1 MNNEKSKNLAR
12 LFVERPDV
20 AVEMKKEYFSNKEDK
35 VRNIQLRYLKS
46 LIIATCMSFL
56 MLVYVTILLWFNA
69 APSNDYW
76 SENNSLI
83 VFMSFAGILLFC
95 LTIIPLSEV
104 KTFKGFYKKEIQNF
118 REDPFDIIKYF
129 RLMNLENSGY
139 PFLLEEEPVNHEDVR
154 KALDIIDVW

>member
-20 AVEMKKEYFSNKEDK
+20 ATEIKKEYFSNKENK
-35 VRNIQLRYLKS
+35 VRNIELRYLKS
-46 LIIATCMSFL
+46 LVSVICMSFI
-56 MLVYVTILLWFNA
+56 MLGYVTILLWFNA
-69 APSNDYW
+69 EPVDDYW
-76 SENNSLI
+76 SENNSI
-83 VFMSFAGILLFC
+83 IIFMSFAGILLFC

-118 REDPFDIIKYF
+118 REEPFDIVKYF
-129 RLMNLENSGY
+129 KIMNVKNPGY
-139 PFLLEEEPVNHEDVR
+139 PFLLEEKPVNQEDVR